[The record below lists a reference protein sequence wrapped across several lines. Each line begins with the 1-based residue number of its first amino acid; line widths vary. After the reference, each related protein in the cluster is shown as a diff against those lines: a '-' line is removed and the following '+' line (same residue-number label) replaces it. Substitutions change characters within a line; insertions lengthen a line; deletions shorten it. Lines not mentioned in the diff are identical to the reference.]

1 MWMIHMTISKKRTGM
16 KMVKL
21 MTTKDCNSLHIEGSQ
36 MNERMNGRIF
46 APGMTLVASSLLSSD
61 LATALRFA
69 RSNRRLAENST
80 PTTTKFE
87 SAYTVKLA
95 IFGATRLPPPPPVVV
110 GSLVGLPVGLQHNKT
125 KTRRVQNTKS
135 RNKT

>member
-1 MWMIHMTISKKRTGM
+1 
-16 KMVKL
+16 MVKL
-21 MTTKDCNSLHIEGSQ
+21 MTTKDCHILLIEERQ
-36 MNERMNGRIF
+36 MNERTNGRIVL
-46 APGMTLVASSLLSSD
+46 PGMTLVASSLLSSD